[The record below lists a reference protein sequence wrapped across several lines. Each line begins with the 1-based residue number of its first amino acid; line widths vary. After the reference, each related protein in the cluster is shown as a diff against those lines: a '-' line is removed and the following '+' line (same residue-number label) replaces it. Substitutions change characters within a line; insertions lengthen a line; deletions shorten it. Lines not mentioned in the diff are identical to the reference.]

1 MRAAALLLAAAAL
14 ASGQNVLTRGADL
27 FNQTCAS
34 GYCHGARGVG
44 GGAPRL
50 AARGFTEEYI
60 AQTVRRGVPGTAMPE
75 FGSQLARADAAA
87 IIAYVASLNGIAPS
101 RNPMAETEQEKKL
114 PAEAERGRALFFDA
128 VRGFD
133 RCATCHELDRQGIPI
148 AAPTARVPSSVAEL
162 RRLATPRVETASAGG
177 ETFPALVLSKGSKQ
191 VKLYDLTS
199 PPPVLRTLAPASVTL
214 KEGSEWR
221 HAGVVGAYQDS
232 ELESVLVFLRAV
244 VRP

>member
-14 ASGQNVLTRGADL
+14 ASGQNALTRGADL

-60 AQTVRRGVPGTAMPE
+60 VQTVRRGVPGTAMPA
-75 FGSQLARADAAA
+75 FGSQLARGDLAAV
-87 IIAYVASLNGIAPS
+87 IAYVASLNGIAPS
-101 RNPMAETEQEKKL
+101 RSPTAEAAPEKKL
-114 PAEAERGRALFFDA
+114 PPEAEPGRMLFFDA
-128 VRGFD
+128 VRGFG
-133 RCATCHELDRQGIPI
+133 RCATCHEVDQQGIAIASPI
-148 AAPTARVPSSVAEL
+148 NKVPSSVAEL
-162 RRLATPRVETASAGG
+162 RQLATPRVETASAGG
-177 ETFPALVLSKGSKQ
+177 ESFPALVLSKGSKQ

-199 PPPVLRTLAPASVTL
+199 PPPVLRTLAPAAVTL

-221 HAGVVGAYQDS
+221 HASVVRAYQDS
-232 ELESVLVFLRAV
+232 ELEPVLVFLRAA